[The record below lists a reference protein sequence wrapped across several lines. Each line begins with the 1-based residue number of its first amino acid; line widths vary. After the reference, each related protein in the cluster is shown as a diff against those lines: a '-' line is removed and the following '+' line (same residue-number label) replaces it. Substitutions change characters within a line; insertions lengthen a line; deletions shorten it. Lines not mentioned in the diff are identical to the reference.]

1 MLTYA
6 NFNPECSKREEKEMI
21 YHNQLNLY
29 QQLQQ
34 INVLLLSSMHLLNV
48 QPYDYLPLRDYKF
61 EDFMVSY
68 FAIRLKSRKFGCN
81 YFCREID
88 LNYWKSFFGN
98 SPALLPSHLMRIE
111 TSSKLECI
119 AEQKS

>member
-6 NFNPECSKREEKEMI
+6 HFNPECSKREEKEMI

-48 QPYDYLPLRDYKF
+48 QPHDYLPLRDYKF
-61 EDFMVSY
+61 QDFMVS
-68 FAIRLKSRKFGCN
+68 FVAIRSKVESLVVTIFVEKLILLKLL
-81 YFCREID
+81 EIIF
-88 LNYWKSFFGN
+88 WK
-98 SPALLPSHLMRIE
+98 
-111 TSSKLECI
+111 
-119 AEQKS
+119 

>member
-6 NFNPECSKREEKEMI
+6 HFNPECSKREEEEMI

-61 EDFMVSY
+61 EDFVVSY
-68 FAIRLKSRKFGCN
+68 VAIRLNGRKFGCN

-88 LNYWKSFFGN
+88 F
-98 SPALLPSHLMRIE
+98 
-111 TSSKLECI
+111 T
-119 AEQKS
+119 

>member
-6 NFNPECSKREEKEMI
+6 HFNPECSKREEKEMV

-61 EDFMVSY
+61 QDFMVS
-68 FAIRLKSRKFGCN
+68 FVAIRSKVESLVVTIFVEKLILLKLL
-81 YFCREID
+81 EIIF
-88 LNYWKSFFGN
+88 WK
-98 SPALLPSHLMRIE
+98 
-111 TSSKLECI
+111 
-119 AEQKS
+119 

>member
-6 NFNPECSKREEKEMI
+6 HFNPECSKREEKEMI

-34 INVLLLSSMHLLNV
+34 INILLLSSMHLLNV

-68 FAIRLKSRKFGCN
+68 VAIRLKSRKFGCN

-88 LNYWKSFFGN
+88 F
-98 SPALLPSHLMRIE
+98 
-111 TSSKLECI
+111 T
-119 AEQKS
+119 